1 MKPGLV
7 LAAALAPLL
16 AACGGGGGTAPVK
29 SASSKPAPVKT
40 AVRAPVRTTPAVP
53 RAQVIPGLEGVIGA
67 TSAELSR
74 QFVPPRLDV
83 IEGDARKLQFAGTA
97 CVLDIYLYPA
107 APGREPQATYVDARR
122 SSDGQDVDRAA
133 CAGALL
139 RQRSTPATPPRQG

>member
-1 MKPGLV
+1 MKPGLALV
-7 LAAALAPLL
+7 AALAPLL
-16 AACGGGGGTAPVK
+16 AACGGSGGSTPVK
-29 SASSKPAPVKT
+29 TAASKPAPIKT
-40 AVRAPVRTTPAVP
+40 AVRAPIRTTPAAP

-74 QFVPPRLDV
+74 QFGAPRLDV

-107 APGREPQATYVDARR
+107 SPGREPQATYVDARR
-122 SSDGQDVDRAA
+122 ASDGQDVDRAA

-139 RQRSTPATPPRQG
+139 RQRAAPATPPRQG